1 MSAKKTMSNLPFAG
15 TVSDSLD
22 LMKRVWGA
30 AGMPTPAGMA
40 QFAAGLP
47 GALPSM
53 ITPTLD
59 IDELDKRIADL
70 RAVEQWLNLNGQLLR
85 TSIQTLEVQRN
96 TIATL
101 KSFGSLVPGTRMPAP
116 AEAAPDLRARS
127 SFRAPGSAGPFV
139 FAPETAA
146 VTAPAPKPRRRKVR
160 AADKSGPTPTA
171 IEAPFSPS
179 AWWNTLQDQF
189 NKVAAAAA
197 AGSAD
202 TPPRPASVKSVQT
215 ARSPKPKRPRRG
227 TA

>member
-1 MSAKKTMSNLPFAG
+1 MTSKRQKPQIPFAG
-15 TVSDSLD
+15 TVSDSLQ

-30 AGMPTPAGMA
+30 AGMPTPTGMM

-59 IDELDKRIADL
+59 VGELDKRIADL
-70 RAVEQWLNLNGQLLR
+70 RAVEQWLNLNSQLLR

-101 KSFGSLVPGTRMPAP
+101 KSIGGAVIAPGGADK
-116 AEAAPDLRARS
+116 ASAAALIQPTLPPN

-139 FAPETAA
+139 AA
-146 VTAPAPKPRRRKVR
+146 EPPAPSRQPKRSRKR
-160 AADKSGPTPTA
+160 AAKPVSIPPPSVA
-171 IEAPFSPS
+171 EAPFSPT

-189 NKVAAAAA
+189 NRIAAAAA
-197 AGSAD
+197 AAEAAAEPPKAGKAGSGRKRRA
-202 TPPRPASVKSVQT
+202 
-215 ARSPKPKRPRRG
+215 ARSGKAA
-227 TA
+227 T